1 MTGHSLKHHI
11 ALQLWRW
18 FFVLALVPTLVVSL
32 PGEME
37 ALDTVIFAV
46 LAAMLV
52 AWSCDDGAKAAKH
65 RVGRVAAFVIV
76 FAVYMLPLLW
86 GGRVPGFYALL
97 RHASLGAVTALALA
111 AVFSPTASLRELVRP
126 LLRWRAPWQAYAVAV
141 AVWPLMGG
149 FVIAAR
155 RQPLTGSAVGGATR
169 SFVLFVLLTALL
181 TAVPAAV
188 AWYGFAAP
196 RLLGCLSPLITA
208 LIVGPLPWLAVV
220 LPVGAWD
227 HYSSPFVPLSLLQQ
241 LAIAI
246 VAVWLYLR
254 SRASLLPV
262 VLLFAVS
269 GAVSTAVAIWLGAGR
284 GPDYATTLSLLLL
297 EAIFALVLVMQ
308 GRMWRRPPPH
318 EDADADLVGEVSI

>member
-1 MTGHSLKHHI
+1 
-11 ALQLWRW
+11 
-18 FFVLALVPTLVVSL
+18 
-32 PGEME
+32 
-37 ALDTVIFAV
+37 
-46 LAAMLV
+46 
-52 AWSCDDGAKAAKH
+52 
-65 RVGRVAAFVIV
+65 
-76 FAVYMLPLLW
+76 MLPLLW
-86 GGRVPGFYALL
+86 YGPVPGVYALV
-97 RHASLGAVTALALA
+97 RHASSGAVTALALA
-111 AVFSPTASLRELVRP
+111 AIFSPTTSLRELASP
-126 LLRWRAPWQAYAVAV
+126 LFRWRAPWQAYAVAV

-149 FVIAAR
+149 LVIEAR
-155 RQPLTGSAVGGATR
+155 RQPLTGSAMGGATR
-169 SFVLFVLLTALL
+169 SFILFGLLTALL

-188 AWYGFAAP
+188 AWYGFAAR
-196 RLLGCLSPLITA
+196 RLLGSLSPLSTA

-254 SRASLLPV
+254 SRGSLLPV

-269 GAVSTAVAIWLGAGR
+269 SAVSTAVAIWLGAGR
-284 GPDYATTLSLLLL
+284 GPDYAATFSLLLP

-318 EDADADLVGEVSI
+318 GDADAELLGEVSIRPQRFAPTRDPGDPGDCGSGLEGRAT